1 MNPTTNPS
9 AHVAAAADV
18 SAKRDGSH
26 ARTVLHETKVVIPFR
41 GDVRNHSE
49 KVNK

>member
-1 MNPTTNPS
+1 MTPTTNTTTHQTLT
-9 AHVAAAADV
+9 AGFV
-18 SAKRDGSH
+18 AKRDGSH
-26 ARTVLHETKVVIPFR
+26 ARTVRHQTKVVIPLR